1 MGEWSGQPGEPGDL
15 PMPMASGRRGGNG
28 GSAPFSPRRT
38 AQHEGTALQYYA
50 HYYSTVRVT
59 TATTV
64 PLQYHCQYTAST
76 TTSTAL
82 AGDEPSNLTT
92 TAPAQLSATYPAP
105 TAPVPRPLD
114 LHATHL
120 ETRIE
125 EGTRKG
131 PGQGEEEDLQCP
143 PRRSF

>member
-1 MGEWSGQPGEPGDL
+1 MSGLVSLESRAICLCPWHQGE
-15 PMPMASGRRGGNG
+15 RGNG
-28 GSAPFSPRRT
+28 GSAPLSPRRT
-38 AQHEGTALQYYA
+38 AQHEATAL
-50 HYYSTVRVT
+50 SRPLLRVT

-82 AGDEPSNLTT
+82 AGVEPSNLTT

-105 TAPVPRPLD
+105 TAPTAPVPRPLD

-120 ETRIE
+120 ETRIK
-125 EGTRKG
+125 EGTGKG
-131 PGQGEEEDLQCP
+131 PGQGEEEEDL
-143 PRRSF
+143 